1 MVCPLLGVAMREL
14 LLAFLFIAFL
24 SNLGVSETAQAE
36 PIIVAAIGDSN
47 IAGNGVSPSDAYPA
61 KLERAL
67 RAKGYD
73 VRVLNNGINGDTAK
87 GVLSRLDSA
96 APQGTKVAVV
106 LVGINDLRA
115 GVSAATVEAN
125 RQTIARNL
133 RARGIGVILLG
144 PRHGLPSHPEY
155 LQGDIQTHLNAADYD
170 AIVART
176 LPQVTDLLDH
186 ASQKRD

>member
-1 MVCPLLGVAMREL
+1 MREL
-14 LLAFLFIAFL
+14 LLAFLVIVFL
-24 SNLGVSETAQAE
+24 SNLSVSETAQAE

-47 IAGNGVSPSDAYPA
+47 IAGKGVSSSDTYPA

-73 VRVLNNGINGDTAK
+73 VRVLNSGINDDTAK
-87 GVLSRLDSA
+87 GVLSRLGSA

-115 GVSAATVEAN
+115 GVPAATVEAD
-125 RQTIARNL
+125 RQAIARTL

-144 PRHGLPSHPEY
+144 PRHGLASHPEY

-170 AIVART
+170 ALVART
-176 LPQVTDLLDH
+176 LPDVTALLER
-186 ASQKRD
+186 ASQKHN